1 VGIHIGA
8 GGRRVAA
15 AFLLLGTWLAVT
27 AVPVS
32 AASAASASWA
42 IVTTPDVGSAQG
54 NAMDGV
60 SCAKAEST
68 FCMAVGG
75 HYTGTNPVIKHTEVQ
90 QWNGTAWKIVKSPNV
105 SGPDVVSNFLD
116 GASCP
121 TTKFCM
127 AAGFYTQTNG
137 LPDQTLIEKWN
148 GTSWSIVN
156 SPDVSGVSN
165 DLTSVSCVSASFCM
179 AAGYTFNSS
188 FVEQTLVEKWNGTSW
203 SIVTSPDTGASEDNF
218 LWGVSC
224 PATSFCMADG
234 YYNDASG
241 NQLTLIEKWAGGTW
255 SISASP
261 NPSPAASPAL
271 DSLWSVSCVSS
282 KFCMAAG
289 DYWNTSDV
297 QQNLIEKWTGAK
309 WLIVKS
315 PDTSTALEN
324 GLYAGVSCASTSFC
338 MDATFAAS
346 TSGFNQTLTLEWAG
360 TSWKIVPS
368 KNTSSSQDNQV
379 QATSCPTTS
388 FCLAVGQFG
397 EVVSGTLVK
406 QNLAERWQ

>member
-1 VGIHIGA
+1 
-8 GGRRVAA
+8 VAA
-15 AFLLLGTWLAVT
+15 ALLLLGTWLAVT
-27 AVPVS
+27 AVPAS
-32 AASAASASWA
+32 AATAASASWA

-75 HYTGTNPVIKHTEVQ
+75 YYTGTNPAIKHTEVQ
-90 QWNGTAWKIVKSPNV
+90 RWNGTAW
-105 SGPDVVSNFLD
+105 
-116 GASCP
+116 
-121 TTKFCM
+121 
-127 AAGFYTQTNG
+127 
-137 LPDQTLIEKWN
+137 
-148 GTSWSIVN
+148 SIVG

-188 FVEQTLVEKWNGTSW
+188 FVEQTLVEKWNGTTW

-234 YYNDASG
+234 YYDDPSG
-241 NQLTLIEKWAGGTW
+241 NQLTLIEKWAGGKWT
-255 SISASP
+255 ISTSP

-315 PDTSTALEN
+315 PDTGTALEN
-324 GLYAGVSCASTSFC
+324 GLYAGVSCASTGFC

-346 TSGFNQTLTLEWAG
+346 TSGFDQTLTLQWAG

-368 KNTSSSQDNQV
+368 KNTSSSQNNQV

-388 FCLAVGQFG
+388 FCLTVGQYQ
-397 EVVSGTLVK
+397 EVISGTLVK

>member
-1 VGIHIGA
+1 MGIHIGA
-8 GGRRVAA
+8 VGRRVAA
-15 AFLLLGTWLAVT
+15 ALLLLGTWLAVT
-27 AVPVS
+27 AVPAS
-32 AASAASASWA
+32 AASVASASWA

-54 NAMDGV
+54 NALDGV

-75 HYTGTNPVIKHTEVQ
+75 NYTGTSPAIKHTEIQ

-116 GASCP
+116 GVSCP

-137 LPDQTLIEKWN
+137 LPDQTVIEKWT
-148 GTSWSIVN
+148 GTAWSIVS
-156 SPDVSGVSN
+156 SPDVSGASN

-234 YYNDASG
+234 YYNDPSG
-241 NQLTLIEKWAGGTW
+241 NQLTLIEKWAGGKWT
-255 SISASP
+255 ISTSP

-324 GLYAGVSCASTSFC
+324 GLFAGVSCASTGFC

-346 TSGFNQTLTLEWAG
+346 TSGFDQTLTLEWAG

-368 KNTSSSQDNQV
+368 KDTSSSQDNQV

-388 FCLAVGQFG
+388 FCLAVGQYQ